1 MGSENEEESSSS
13 PLPEAPPSAPPS
25 GDAGGEE
32 GRAIPFITLGFDADG
47 KAQFTVTEEARDML
61 ADIEGPLSV
70 ISVVGMYRTGK
81 SFLLNRI
88 LLGQTGGF
96 PVGNTVNACTKG
108 LWIWSKPL
116 RAKAADGTPVN
127 LLVIDTEGL
136 GSLDASTQHDCS
148 IFALALL
155 VSSFFIYNSVGSI
168 SESAVENLSLVVN
181 LTNFIRVSEA
191 DGGGEEDGS
200 QFASHFPKFLWVVRD
215 FSLLLVDEKGR
226 DISSKDYLETA
237 LREIKGFSDKVVGK
251 NRIRSMIRAFFQDRD
266 CFPLVRPVEDEGLLQ
281 DLCNQGEEVLRPE
294 FARQMKALRARVF
307 SSANPKLVH
316 GAQLSGP
323 MLFSLAEEYVGAVNA
338 GQVPSIKDAWSS
350 VCDTECRKQVE
361 ARVKAFKAAADL
373 LFETQCPMDGAALA
387 DWLQAAEEASH
398 AALAAATAS
407 LGDAG
412 LAGGKE
418 LGAALSGL
426 RAWLGRE
433 NDRLAAETA
442 SALLS
447 ALLLP
452 LETRLDAGEYTTPV
466 SAHLWGQFERD
477 RTEAR
482 AAFLEQAPKVAGSKA
497 ALQDRMEELLSRA
510 ASRAIRQVLVRVHF
524 IIVMIRWTGLAPWEF
539 EFPFPG
545 SLTLLNV

>member
-1 MGSENEEESSSS
+1 MGSENECDS
-13 PLPEAPPSAPPS
+13 PTTDDPPSAPPS

-32 GRAIPFITLGFDADG
+32 GKAIPFITLSFAADG
-47 KAQFTVTEEARDML
+47 KAQFAVTEEARAML
-61 ADIEGPLSV
+61 ADISGPLSV

-155 VSSFFIYNSVGSI
+155 VSSFFIYNRHPPQPPASRNSVGSI

-181 LTNFIRVSEA
+181 LTKFIRVSEA
-191 DGGGEEDGS
+191 DGGEEDGS
-200 QFASHFPKFLWVVRD
+200 QFASHFRTLSRSFLWVVRD

-226 DISSKDYLETA
+226 DISSKYLDTA

-251 NRIRSMIRAFFQDRD
+251 NRIRSMIRAFFQDRE
-266 CFPLVRPVEDEGLLQ
+266 CFPLVRPVEDESLLQ

-294 FARQMKALRARVF
+294 FAVQMKALRARVF
-307 SSANPKLVH
+307 SSANPKLIH

-323 MLFSLAEEYVGAVNA
+323 MLFSLAESYVGAVND

-350 VCDTECRKQVE
+350 VCETECRKQV
-361 ARVKAFKAAADL
+361 
-373 LFETQCPMDGAALA
+373 
-387 DWLQAAEEASH
+387 
-398 AALAAATAS
+398 
-407 LGDAG
+407 
-412 LAGGKE
+412 
-418 LGAALSGL
+418 
-426 RAWLGRE
+426 
-433 NDRLAAETA
+433 
-442 SALLS
+442 SAN
-447 ALLLP
+447 P
-452 LETRLDAGEYTTPV
+452 
-466 SAHLWGQFERD
+466 
-477 RTEAR
+477 
-482 AAFLEQAPKVAGSKA
+482 
-497 ALQDRMEELLSRA
+497 
-510 ASRAIRQVLVRVHF
+510 
-524 IIVMIRWTGLAPWEF
+524 
-539 EFPFPG
+539 
-545 SLTLLNV
+545 